1 MGTRWAGML
10 SRAPRASHSMRF
22 RAPTNPAMLAFK
34 SLRPSAVSRLATST
48 RAAHVISTPTLINIE
63 KRWEFMPAE
72 EREDIVHQ
80 LAERQKVNWT
90 DLTLAEK
97 QAAWYISYGP
107 WGPRKPVHNPGD
119 QTKIFVGIGIGLA
132 ASVGIFALCLAL
144 QPKDNVA
151 LRTQSLEWQ
160 EKSNEILK
168 EVGANPFTT
177 YNQIQ
182 SPSKGPLPEEDEDDD
197 E

>member
-1 MGTRWAGML
+1 MRLAAFPPFGITML
-10 SRAPRASHSMRF
+10 FS
-22 RAPTNPAMLAFK
+22 TINLLTQEMLAFK
-34 SLRPSAVSRLATST
+34 SIRPTAVSRFATAA
-48 RAAHVISTPTLINIE
+48 RNAHVISTPTLINIE

-80 LAERQKVNWT
+80 LTERQKSTWS

-97 QAAWYISYGP
+97 QAAWYISYGA

-132 ASVGIFALCLAL
+132 ASLAIFGICVIL
-144 QPKDNVA
+144 QPADNPA

-168 EVGANPFTT
+168 ALGANPFTT

-182 SPSKGPLPEEDEDDD
+182 SPSKGALPEEDEDDEDD